1 MPKEGGNAV
10 GLEESQFEVVYRMLE
25 KQLLGFDKNIVVDN
39 LAAVVAH
46 FRTFVVGKK
55 VLVGGYFKISAKYC
69 LENQVE
75 DVSGTVGNLRAV
87 NQQHFFVLQRVAFV
101 ICTICEL
108 AAGVLRR

>member
-1 MPKEGGNAV
+1 MI
-10 GLEESQFEVVYRMLE
+10 E
-25 KQLLGFDKNIVVDN
+25 KQGSGFDKKRVVAYFGVVVAN
-39 LAAVVAH
+39 FCTAVV
-46 FRTFVVGKK
+46 FKK
-55 VLVGGYFKISAKYC
+55 HAVGGYFEICAKYC